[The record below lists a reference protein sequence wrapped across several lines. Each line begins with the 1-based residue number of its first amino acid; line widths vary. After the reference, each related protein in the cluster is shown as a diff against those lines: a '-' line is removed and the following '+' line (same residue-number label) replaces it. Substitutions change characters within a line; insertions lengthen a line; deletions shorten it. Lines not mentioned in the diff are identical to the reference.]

1 MNGYERAA
9 SRFFH
14 HVFWIFDT
22 RVGVV
27 NILVLDEQLV
37 YSDHPTVE
45 FFFCLARLA
54 CDSVQFPLEI
64 DGFFF
69 V

>member
-1 MNGYERAA
+1 MVTSGRRVGSLTTY
-9 SRFFH
+9 SG
-14 HVFWIFDT
+14 FDT

-27 NILVLDEQLV
+27 NILVLEEQLV
-37 YSDHPTVE
+37 SSDHPTVE
-45 FFFCLARLA
+45 FFFCLARSA